1 MKKYL
6 ILMIFL
12 YGHGPLMAGT
22 QDYVKCDV
30 IYMKP
35 NVLYFNAGGSE
46 GVAPGESFEIFYDER
61 LVAVGRIA
69 WADKNISRS
78 EELDSAIFIGIY
90 FYDDLE
96 AKINLFVPQANR
108 GGFVNIPYFSDLNL
122 GPSVINTGD
131 EKMVGRLIHRGLLTK
146 DENGDIVPDLAGVYE
161 VRALTYTFYIKPDA
175 RFHSGKPVEATDV
188 AYSLEQLALS
198 PKLTAASCFVLGIKG
213 AEEFRHRIRNE
224 ISGIFLINKKT
235 ISITLKEPFPA
246 FEEYLTGPAGYV
258 IPRPGLATPGGSVVG
273 AGIYKIKWRNP
284 DGLTLGAFAS
294 DAAAGFLDSIR
305 FVRFTSVEEAAL
317 SLELGRLDLISVL
330 GSPPPKFISREEH
343 TSMLTKSFCSV
354 VLGVNG
360 RRDFQKNQIFSKALS
375 FMLDRETTIRVI
387 LGGSARIPESPI
399 PGFGSGSERDFSL
412 NPDSVDYY
420 LNSIEKLPSVVTFYV
435 NSHYPVLEN
444 VARYIAGQLR
454 NKGISVEEKRTD
466 LSFFEQSDAGSRID
480 LYLDYVNPVSNDPDC
495 LIYPFYSIKLSG
507 HTNFLYYDDN
517 AFQSFLDRLRVE
529 TDLERRDGIA
539 HGLAQSLA
547 KEPPAVILYQ
557 PHLMTIVKTDISGF
571 RPLEEGFLDLRGL
584 YIEHMR

>member
-1 MKKYL
+1 M
-6 ILMIFL
+6 ILL
-12 YGHGPLMAGT
+12 CGRGLLMAGT
-22 QDYVKCDV
+22 QDFVKCNV

-35 NVLYFNAGGSE
+35 NTLYFNAGRSD

-61 LVAVGRIA
+61 VVAIGRIA

-78 EELDSAIFIGIY
+78 EELDSSIFAEIY

-96 AKINLFVPQANR
+96 VKINLFVPQANR
-108 GGFVNIPYFSDLNL
+108 GGFVNIPYFSDLHL
-122 GPSVINTGD
+122 EPSAMNTAD

-146 DENGDIVPDLAGVYE
+146 DENGDIIPDLAGIYE
-161 VRALTYTFYIKPDA
+161 VRALTYTFYIEPDA

-198 PKLTAASCFVLGIKG
+198 PKLTPASCFILGIKG
-213 AEEFRHRIRNE
+213 AEEFRHRLRNE
-224 ISGIFLINKKT
+224 ISGVFLINKKT
-235 ISITLKEPFPA
+235 ISITLKEPFVA
-246 FEEYLTGPAGYV
+246 FEEYLAGPAGYI
-258 IPRPGLATPGGSVVG
+258 IPRPGLATPGGSIVG

-284 DGLTLGAFAS
+284 DGLTLGAFTS
-294 DAAAGFLDSIR
+294 DAGAAFLDSIR
-305 FVRFTSVEEAAL
+305 FVRFATLEEAGLAF
-317 SLELGRLDLISVL
+317 ELGRLDLVSAL
-330 GSPPPKFISREEH
+330 GSPPPKFISRDEH
-343 TSMLTKSFCSV
+343 TSMLTRSFCSV

-360 RRDFQKNQIFSKALS
+360 RRDFQRNQIFSKALS

-435 NSHYPVLEN
+435 DSHYPVLEN

-454 NKGISVEEKRTD
+454 NRGISVEEKRTD
-466 LSFFEQSDAGSRID
+466 LSFFEQTDAGSRID
-480 LYLDYVNPVSNDPDC
+480 LYLDYVNPVSIDPDC
-495 LIYPFYSIKLSG
+495 LIYPLYSIRLSG
-507 HTNFLYYDDN
+507 HTNFLYYDDD
-517 AFQSFLDRLRVE
+517 AFQTFLNKLRVE
-529 TDLERRDGIA
+529 TDFKRRNGIA

-547 KEPPAVILYQ
+547 KDPPAVILYQ
-557 PHLMTIVKTDISGF
+557 PHLMIIANVDISGF
-571 RPLEEGFLDLRGL
+571 IPLEEGYLDLRGL
-584 YIEHMR
+584 YIEYKR